1 MLLAFPLNPQYSH
14 SYHWRIWSHFHLH
27 VSFPQFGQVSGCEGF
42 GATHASAIGFRM
54 RPPAITMS
62 PECVVISL
70 PVPSRDSHFANWGRR

>member
-42 GATHASAIGFRM
+42 GATQASAIGL
-54 RPPAITMS
+54 
-62 PECVVISL
+62 PECV
-70 PVPSRDSHFANWGRR
+70 PRHNEDPPSAS